1 MYIMILSDNASIL
14 FHLSIVKM
22 YINSNF
28 NEINIFTIFKN
39 HDDRY
44 ISAASNLIKNGIISL
59 I

>member
-1 MYIMILSDNASIL
+1 MILSDNASIL